1 MKLVN
6 VSLGQIINIQL
17 GNSLIW
23 GEKPCITYS
32 REKIDNWLI
41 LLTSLVISGNSND
54 EILLFWSYSQSM
66 YEPLG

>member
-32 REKIDNWLI
+32 REKIDNSLI
-41 LLTSLVISGNSND
+41 LLTSLVISGNSRDD
-54 EILLFWSYSQSM
+54 EILLF
-66 YEPLG
+66 

>member
-32 REKIDNWLI
+32 REKIDN
-41 LLTSLVISGNSND
+41 
-54 EILLFWSYSQSM
+54 
-66 YEPLG
+66 

>member
-6 VSLGQIINIQL
+6 VSLGQIIDIQL
-17 GNSLIW
+17 CNSLTW

-41 LLTSLVISGNSND
+41 LLTCLDISGNSRDD
-54 EILLFWSYSQSM
+54 EILLFWSYS
-66 YEPLG
+66 

>member
-17 GNSLIW
+17 GNSQIW

-32 REKIDNWLI
+32 REKIDNSLI
-41 LLTSLVISGNSND
+41 LLTSLFISGNSND
-54 EILLFWSYSQSM
+54 EIL
-66 YEPLG
+66 